1 MERKCSPKYGIVAFY
16 NLFGSLNKNPF
27 RTDENKGQKKSGFID
42 SGFVKTCD
50 ELVIGCNSWANGRTL
65 RDFIA

>member
-27 RTDENKGQKKSGFID
+27 RTDQNKGKFRGEKKLGFID

-50 ELVIGCNSWANGRTL
+50 ELVIEQGLG
-65 RDFIA
+65 